1 MPAILHEPGAR
12 GRLAFMPRTRLQ
24 RCPAC
29 LSYGFSRKC
38 DCGETRVA
46 VAPLRFSPE
55 DPQGDRRRQR
65 EGWGSEEWVKG
76 LPTPRKEGEEEE

>member
-12 GRLAFMPRTRLQ
+12 AKTAFMARTRLQ

-29 LSYGFSRKC
+29 LSYGFSREC
-38 DCGETRVA
+38 ACGEMRVA

-55 DPQGDRRRQR
+55 DPQGHRRRQR
-65 EGWGSEEWVKG
+65 EGWGSEEWVKN
-76 LPTPRKEGEEEE
+76 LPTPRKEGDEEE

>member
-38 DCGETRVA
+38 DCGGTRVA

-55 DPQGDRRRQR
+55 DPQEIG
-65 EGWGSEEWVKG
+65 EG
-76 LPTPRKEGEEEE
+76 KERAGAQKNG